1 MLPLSA
7 DPTNFIDATAFS
19 QILMG
24 TDGNDQI
31 KTFYGKVGSSESFM
45 FGGLGDDTYIVLSS
59 KDRVNENAGEGIDT
73 VKSDWFFALPKNV
86 ENLILTGSLSVGA
99 TGNTL
104 DNVII
109 GNSGNNIIDGGL
121 GADELTGGAG
131 NDMFVLN
138 GNDTVFD
145 FQAGD
150 YFDLRDAT
158 GITSFDQLAA
168 ALTQDGSDVLLSLG
182 STGTVR
188 IKNTVVAQFDKDDF
202 LLSTD
207 LSNYKLTFSDEF
219 DSINLNT
226 GTGSTGTWYPLF
238 SRTGLAA
245 HTTPDHGSVQ
255 YFTYPDDTGTYG
267 QPIGMNPFSIQDGIL
282 TITMDKVPRAEQ
294 YKIYG
299 YDYTSGMISSLA
311 TFSQTYGYFE
321 IRAKLPVG
329 QGLHDA
335 FWLLGA
341 DGTWPP
347 ELDIVEQKGNDP
359 NNVITVAHAT
369 SNGQHISH
377 AKIYN
382 VPTASTEFHTYGL
395 DWEPD
400 FLTWYID
407 GVAVRT
413 QPTWPGM
420 DVPMYLIASLGGGGP
435 WAGDP
440 DATTPFPA
448 QFQIDY
454 IRVYASEH
462 TVEKGVAVNK
472 VGTDG
477 ADKMY
482 GTSLGDTLDGGLGD
496 DRLYGL
502 AGNDTLTGGGGSD
515 LLDGGFGD
523 DRYIIVSGTEKISEG
538 GNNGI
543 DTVETAL
550 SSYTLGINV
559 ENLVYTGSGY
569 FTGTGN
575 GEDNAITGGNGG
587 NTLNGGAGNDTITGG
602 SLADQINA
610 GDGNDTV
617 NGAGGNDTIR
627 GNAGDDVLSGGDG
640 EDLIKGDDGNDQIF
654 GGLGLDNLQ
663 GNAGNDFIDGGIGKD
678 RMAGGTGDDTYIV
691 DTTADTITE
700 LLNEGTDTIR
710 TALSSY
716 TLGANLEN
724 LEYTGSGSFTGTGNE
739 LDNLLKGGAGADILA
754 GLGGNDTYVVNST
767 ADLVTEQENAGTD
780 TIRTDLSAYKLGAN
794 IENLVYTGTR
804 AFTGTGNSAANFI
817 SGGALNDR
825 LDGQSG
831 ADTLVGFSGNDTYVV
846 DNVNDVVV
854 ENPGEG
860 FDRILAKVTFTASE
874 NVETIQLSTSKAIN
888 ATGNSLANTLVG
900 NGGANILDGRAGS
913 DVLTGG
919 GGNDIFQFRF
929 AEGQGDVVKDFSG
942 AGVAGGDLLRFVGYG
957 PDAHLVQVG
966 TSDFYEVHAGADL
979 GSVVEVIQ
987 VVGITTLSAQDYVF
1001 I

>member
-1 MLPLSA
+1 MLPISA
-7 DPTNFIDATAFS
+7 DPTNFIDATGLS
-19 QILMG
+19 QILIG
-24 TDGNDQI
+24 TDGNDRF
-31 KTFYGKVGSSESFM
+31 KTFYGKVGSSESWM
-45 FGGLGDDTYIVLSS
+45 YGGFGDDTYIVLSS
-59 KDRVNENAGEGIDT
+59 KDRVIENADEGIDT
-73 VKSDWFFALPKNV
+73 VRSDWFFALPKNV
-86 ENLILTGSLSVGA
+86 ENLVLTGSLSVGA
-99 TGNTL
+99 TGNAL
-104 DNVII
+104 DNIII

-138 GNDTVFD
+138 GDDIVVD

-158 GITSFDQLAA
+158 GITSFSQVAA
-168 ALTQDGSDVLLSLG
+168 GMLQDGSDVLLSLG
-182 STGTVR
+182 SAGTVR
-188 IKNTVVAQFDKDDF
+188 IRNATVAQFDQGDF
-202 LLSTD
+202 LLSTN
-207 LSNYKLTFSDEF
+207 LSQYKLTFSDEF
-219 DSINLNT
+219 DTISLNT
-226 GTGSTGTWYPLF
+226 GTGSDGTWYPLF

-282 TITMDKVPRAEQ
+282 TITMDKVARSEQ

-299 YDYTSGMISSLA
+299 YDYTSGMINSLA

-321 IRAKLPVG
+321 IKAKLPVG

-369 SNGQHISH
+369 SNGQRISH

-462 TVEKGVAVNK
+462 TVEKGVPVDK

-477 ADKMY
+477 ADKIY
-482 GTSLGDTLDGGLGD
+482 GTSLGDRLNGGLGD

-502 AGNDTLTGGGGSD
+502 AGNDTLIGGGGND

-523 DRYIIVSGTEKISEG
+523 DRYVIVSGTEKIGEG

-559 ENLVYTGSGY
+559 ENLVYTGTGY

-575 GEDNAITGGNGG
+575 GEDNVIAGGNGG
-587 NTLNGGAGNDTITGG
+587 NTLNGGAGNDTIYGG
-602 SLADQINA
+602 VLGDQVNA

-617 NGAGGNDTIR
+617 DGRAGNDTIR
-627 GNAGDDVLSGGDG
+627 GNAGDDSLFGGEG

-663 GNAGNDFIDGGIGKD
+663 GNAGNDIIDGGIGKD
-678 RMAGGTGDDTYIV
+678 RMVGGNGDDTYIV

-724 LEYTGSGSFTGTGNE
+724 LEYTGTGSIVGTGNE
-739 LDNLLKGGAGADILA
+739 LDNLLKGGAGQDFLT
-754 GLGGNDTYVVNST
+754 GLGGNDTYIINST
-767 ADLVTEQENAGTD
+767 GDQVIEADNGGID
-780 TIRTDLSAYKLGAN
+780 TIRTDLTTYKLSTN
-794 IENLVYTGTR
+794 LENLAYTGNR
-804 AFTGTGNSAANFI
+804 AFTGTGNSAANAI

-825 LDGQSG
+825 LDGQAG
-831 ADTLVGFSGNDTYVV
+831 ADTLAGLAGNDTYVV
-846 DNVNDVVV
+846 DNINDVVL

-860 FDRILAKVTFTASE
+860 LDRILAKVTFTASD
-874 NVETIQLSTSKAIN
+874 NVETIQLSTSKSIN
-888 ATGNSLANTLVG
+888 ATGNALANTLVG
-900 NGGANILDGRAGS
+900 NGGANVLDGRAGA

-919 GGNDIFQFRF
+919 GGNDVFQFRLG
-929 AEGQGDVVKDFSG
+929 EGQADVVKDFSG
-942 AGVAGGDLLRFVGYG
+942 AGAFGGDLLRFVGYG
-957 PDAHLVQVG
+957 ADAQLIQIG
-966 TSDFYEVHAGADL
+966 NSDFYEIHAGIDGG
-979 GSVVEVIQ
+979 GSIETIQ
-987 VVGITTLSAQDYVF
+987 VVGVTNLAAQDFVF